1 MKLFRFAR
9 ICWMVTLT
17 IEFNGLTD
25 ALFQTT
31 HTHKHTHTAGARLID
46 SSIMCGC
53 VCMID
58 KRYSLQH
65 PRHIQWIILR
75 SYDWMMNIE
84 TKTTKNIEILIIFSR
99 CFDSIFFSAPSMNR
113 NHCLYLYTNKFNMK
127 SHNSMADERRRRHNR
142 IFFVFCWWNT
152 KCWITSIT
160 HSHNK
165 HLSHNGNCFFCI
177 ICLARCCYIYSL
189 LSCEPK
195 MPNANFKWTNNL
207 KKKHKK

>member
-31 HTHKHTHTAGARLID
+31 HTHKHTHRWCSSHRLIHN
-46 SSIMCGC
+46 
-53 VCMID
+53 VWLCMYDRQKIFFATSEAHSMNHPSFIWLNDEYWNKND
-58 KRYSLQH
+58 KKYWNIYN
-65 PRHIQWIILR
+65 IQPLLR
-75 SYDWMMNIE
+75 
-84 TKTTKNIEILIIFSR
+84 FH
-99 CFDSIFFSAPSMNR
+99 FFSAPSMNR

-152 KCWITSIT
+152 KCWITSK

-177 ICLARCCYIYSL
+177 ICSARCCYIYSL

>member
-31 HTHKHTHTAGARLID
+31 HTHTASARLID

-142 IFFVFCWWNT
+142 
-152 KCWITSIT
+152 
-160 HSHNK
+160 
-165 HLSHNGNCFFCI
+165 FFC
-177 ICLARCCYIYSL
+177 CFLLMKYKMLNHFDHTLAQQTLEPQWKLFLLYYL
-189 LSCEPK
+189 LSAMLLHIFIAQLWAE
-195 MPNANFKWTNNL
+195 NAKC
-207 KKKHKK
+207 

>member
-1 MKLFRFAR
+1 MPCSKR
-9 ICWMVTLT
+9 
-17 IEFNGLTD
+17 
-25 ALFQTT
+25 
-31 HTHKHTHTAGARLID
+31 HTHTAGARLID

-142 IFFVFCWWNT
+142 FFFLLMKYKMLN
-152 KCWITSIT
+152 
-160 HSHNK
+160 H
-165 HLSHNGNCFFCI
+165 FEA
-177 ICLARCCYIYSL
+177 LAQQTLEPQWKLFLLYYL
-189 LSCEPK
+189 LSAMLLHIFIAQLWAE
-195 MPNANFKWTNNL
+195 NAKC
-207 KKKHKK
+207 